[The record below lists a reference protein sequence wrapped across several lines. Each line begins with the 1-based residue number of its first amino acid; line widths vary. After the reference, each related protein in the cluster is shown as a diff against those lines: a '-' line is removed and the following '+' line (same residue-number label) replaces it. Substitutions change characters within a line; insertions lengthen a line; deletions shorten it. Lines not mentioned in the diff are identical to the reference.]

1 MVADSAALAER
12 ENDVLV
18 RPIALA
24 LLLATAAACSEDAP
38 PFDELALRDALQAS
52 PSAVASLPP
61 DARRSLA
68 SRLRDARQEQAATAA
83 EAALPEPGEVGEI
96 LDPGAVEAVILELD
110 RSREDEGH
118 DALVS
123 AALEIAP
130 QNARLLAP
138 PARVLAQ
145 AAEVVASPPAVLE
158 GADPS
163 STTSKAEARAL
174 AGEAG
179 VIVADLAEQSGAER
193 FVRVSGWPVGA
204 VAAGQTVYVNATWLV
219 AMAEGDEAGAPALE
233 APPFITQEAPGNP
246 YNPPVSLAACVKEVS
261 LSCEACAQSNACGE
275 SLLSDMDAKAACT
288 FLRED
293 PARFEQVCV
302 LAVLDIQSI
311 AECVSQR
318 STNCSVLSTA
328 NTSSSLA
335 GTTSFLIDENC
346 TSMLNSCLQQANFG
360 RSSGGS
366 SVCSVEGSGSTPGRK
381 ALLLFGPLLF
391 VLFLGRLGRRGSWNA
406 R

>member
-1 MVADSAALAER
+1 M
-12 ENDVLV
+12 LV

-24 LLLATAAACSEDAP
+24 LLLATSAACSEAAP

-52 PSAVASLPP
+52 PSAVASLPR
-61 DARRSLA
+61 DARQSLA

-83 EAALPEPGEVGEI
+83 EAILPEPGGAGEA
-96 LDPGAVEAVILELD
+96 LDPAAVEAMILELD
-110 RSREDEGH
+110 QSREDEGH

-123 AALEIAP
+123 AALDLAP
-130 QNARLLAP
+130 QNARLLAL

-145 AAEVVASPPAVLE
+145 AAEVGASPPAVLE
-158 GADPS
+158 GSDPS
-163 STTSKAEARAL
+163 SPTSEAEARAL

-179 VIVADLAEQSGAER
+179 RIVADLAEQSGAER

-204 VAAGQTVYVNATWLV
+204 VTAGRSVYVNATWLV
-219 AMAEGDEAGAPALE
+219 AMAETDEAGAPALE

-246 YNPPVSLAACVKEVS
+246 YNPPISFAACVAEVTGA
-261 LSCEACAQSNACGE
+261 CEACVDSNTCGE

-293 PARFEQVCV
+293 PARFEQVCA
-302 LAVLDIQSI
+302 LAMLDIQSI
-311 AECVSQR
+311 AECVSER
-318 STNCSVLSTA
+318 HGSCAVLSTE
-328 NTSSSLA
+328 NTSSNLA
-335 GTTSFLIDENC
+335 GATNFLVDEDC
-346 TSMLNSCLQQANFG
+346 TSMLDSCLQLANHG

-366 SVCSVEGSGSTPGRK
+366 SVCTVEGSGSTPGRK

-391 VLFLGRLGRRGSWNA
+391 VLFLGRLGRRGTWNA

>member
-1 MVADSAALAER
+1 VVADSAALAER
-12 ENDVLV
+12 EIDVLV

-24 LLLATAAACSEDAP
+24 LLLATSAACSEDAP

-68 SRLRDARQEQAATAA
+68 SRLRDARQEQAAAAA
-83 EAALPEPGEVGEI
+83 EAALPEPGEVGI
-96 LDPGAVEAVILELD
+96 DPGAVEAVILDLD
-110 RSREDEGH
+110 RSREDEGQ

-123 AALEIAP
+123 AALDLAP

-145 AAEVVASPPAVLE
+145 AAEVGASPPAVLE

-163 STTSKAEARAL
+163 SPTSKAESRAL

-179 VIVADLAEQSGAER
+179 RIVADLAEQSGAER

-246 YNPPVSLAACVKEVS
+246 YNPPLSLAACVKEVS
-261 LSCEACAQSNACGE
+261 LSCEACVETNACGE
-275 SLLSDMDAKAACT
+275 SLLSDMDAQAACA

-293 PARFEQVCV
+293 ATRFDQLCALIV
-302 LAVLDIQSI
+302 LNIDSI
-311 AECVSQR
+311 AECVSKPFPR
-318 STNCSVLSTA
+318 CTVTSTE
-328 NTSSSLA
+328 NTSSNLA
-335 GTTSFLIDENC
+335 AAADFLADETCAPYLDNC
-346 TSMLNSCLQQANFG
+346 LDQSHRG